1 MKKQKL
7 AAILAAT
14 AVTIGLFAA
23 AVPVMSFAD
32 GVQVETEVYTQDFS
46 NADAVK
52 ADFDTTDRF
61 GDGNQIDFEV
71 SDGTLHTV
79 TTPNVTFGDVAAW
92 TLKKNY
98 YNFKMEVDVQWR
110 GDDGKSIANVKPGNN
125 ILGIYVRN
133 PTGGN
138 TWRNRFDMNV
148 DPGCG
153 GGLLYQLNTGEAI
166 PRQMMAMQNDTGFEM
181 QEKLDPAKHFD
192 NGVLH
197 LTIIVRDTVAAIYA
211 NGHLVLTSCQ
221 LRDKA
226 GYITFEVSEG
236 QIIIDN
242 LKVTPGDFELGYAAP
257 ATPGSTNAL
266 NDKAAIEEDFSFQYV
281 ESAGNNTISDVNFD
295 DYWKIEGGVLTRY
308 RGVES
313 MPGHGS
319 DHTAVLTSQYKV
331 KYFDASVEVKYGGTE
346 DRSNVNLWPVLAYGN
361 TRKGSYFL
369 HEQGNGFFVQADGTV
384 TSWSG
389 DNNMPWGGLRTMGQI
404 PNWQPNEWYT
414 LRVRVDG
421 NGYQYYVNGKL
432 VMARTYERGY
442 DSGHEG
448 YVSLQSVNN
457 TTSFRNFSITN
468 LNAAGEVIDLP
479 HGTITEVAIGG
490 EETLTM
496 QVGDFQKLTA
506 SVTGTDNY
514 DDSVLWSV
522 DNANASISAQGG
534 LCALKEG
541 TVVVTAT
548 SAQDPT
554 KIDTLTVTVSGKAS
568 MVYTEDFADN
578 QADGWERHDSSV
590 AGSAERTNWELV
602 DGALHGTSQGFDYKS
617 RYMLGDRV
625 FGNFVLEA
633 DVKYNEIV
641 DVNNPSGGFG
651 LIYVRS
657 QNMDKGYEDASYEG
671 GIAFGLQWRS
681 EGDSGNRCYF
691 LVTAGNG
698 GFERQISFVGIDDW
712 VKENDVNRIKAI
724 VDNDTI
730 MFYINGNH
738 LEQADVELSE
748 QVSKSGF
755 IGFSVSKTDVV
766 FDNLSI
772 TDLVEPTGVSIEE
785 EEVELAPG
793 DDRQFVAVL
802 EPVNS
807 TNTSLIWES
816 SDEDVAFVND
826 TGFVV
831 AVGEGECVI
840 KVSCKTNPDL
850 TDSVKVIVKAKP
862 VADDKDP
869 EDDKKP
875 NEDDK
880 DQEKDPSNDDK
891 KPSADGDKKPSTD
904 SDVTS
909 PATGD
914 TLPIAGMIAM
924 ALAGAVLLITR
935 KQRAT
940 SN

>member
-1 MKKQKL
+1 MKKQKFVAIV
-7 AAILAAT
+7 AAVAVMLSLF
-14 AVTIGLFAA
+14 AVTG
-23 AVPVMSFAD
+23 AVTAIAE
-32 GVQVETEVYTQDFS
+32 VETAVYTQDFS
-46 NADAVK
+46 DPDAVK

-61 GDGNQIDFEV
+61 GDNNQIDFQV
-71 SDGTLHTV
+71 SDGTLNTV
-79 TTPNVTFGDVAAW
+79 TNPNTTFGDVVAW
-92 TLKKNY
+92 TLKKEY
-98 YNFKMEVDVQWR
+98 YNFKMELDVQWR
-110 GDDGKSIANVKPGNN
+110 GDDGASISNVDPGNN

-153 GGLLYQLNTGEAI
+153 GGFLYQLNTGEAV
-166 PRQMMAMQNDTGFEM
+166 PRQMMAVQNDTNFEM
-181 QEKLDPAKHFD
+181 QEKLDASKHFD

-197 LTIIVRDTVAAIYA
+197 LTIIVRDTVAAAYA
-211 NGHLVLTSCQ
+211 NGHLVLTSCN

-242 LKVTPGDFELGYAAP
+242 LKVTPGDFDLGYAAP
-257 ATPGSTNAL
+257 ETPGSTNAL

-281 ESAGNNTISDVNFD
+281 ESSGNNTINDVNFD
-295 DYWKIEGGVLTRY
+295 DYWKIQNGILTRY
-308 RGVES
+308 NGVEV
-313 MPGHGS
+313 MEGHGT
-319 DHTAVLTSQYKV
+319 DHTAVMTSQYKV
-331 KYFDASVEVKYGGTE
+331 KYFDASVEVLYGGTE
-346 DRSNVNLWPVLAYGN
+346 DRNNVNLWPVLAYGN

-369 HEQGNGFFVQADGTV
+369 HEQGNGFFVQADGVV

-389 DNNMPWGGLRTMGQI
+389 DSNMPWGGLRTMGQI
-404 PNWQPNEWYT
+404 PNWKPNEWYT

-421 NGYQYYVNGKL
+421 YGYQYYVNGKL

-457 TTSFRNFSITN
+457 TTSFRNFSITS
-468 LNAAGEVIDLP
+468 LNADGEVIDLP
-479 HGTITEVAIGG
+479 HGTITEVAIDG
-490 EETLTM
+490 EEALTM
-496 QVGDFQKLTA
+496 QVGDFQKLSATV
-506 SVTGTDNY
+506 SGTENF
-514 DDSVLWSV
+514 DDSVIWSV
-522 DNANASISAQGG
+522 DSANATISAQGG
-534 LCALKEG
+534 LCAVKEG

-554 KIDTLTVTVSGKAS
+554 KTDTLTLTISGKAS
-568 MVYTEDFADN
+568 MTYTEDFDDN

-590 AGSAERTNWELV
+590 AGSAERTHWELV
-602 DGALHGTSQGFDYKS
+602 DGKLHGTSQGFDYKS

-641 DVNNPSGGFG
+641 DVQNDSGGFG

-681 EGDSGNRCYF
+681 EGESGNRCYF

-738 LEQADVELSE
+738 LEQADVELTE

-755 IGFSVSKTDVV
+755 IGFSVSKTDVE
-766 FDNLSI
+766 FDNLVV
-772 TDLVEPTGVSIEE
+772 TDLVEPTGLTIEE
-785 EEVELAPG
+785 EKVEMAPG
-793 DDRQFVAVL
+793 DDRQFIAVL

-840 KVSCKTNPDL
+840 KVSSKTNPEL
-850 TDSVKVIVKAKP
+850 NDSVAITVKAKAP
-862 VADDKDP
+862 VVDDDKEDEGDP
-869 EDDKKP
+869 S
-875 NEDDK
+875 DK
-880 DQEKDPSNDDK
+880 DDETNKDDQNQSGNDQNQSGNEQ
-891 KPSADGDKKPSTD
+891 KPSDDQTAIPDTGENLPLVAVMVLVLASAALVLTHKKLSI
-904 SDVTS
+904 
-909 PATGD
+909 G
-914 TLPIAGMIAM
+914 
-924 ALAGAVLLITR
+924 
-935 KQRAT
+935 
-940 SN
+940 